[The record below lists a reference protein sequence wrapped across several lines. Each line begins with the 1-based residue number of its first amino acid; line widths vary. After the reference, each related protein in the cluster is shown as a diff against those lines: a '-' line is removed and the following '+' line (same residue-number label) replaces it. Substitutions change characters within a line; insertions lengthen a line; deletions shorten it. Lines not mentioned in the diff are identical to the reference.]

1 MFRSSNSVATHAL
14 IVFLFYIAYPSV
26 DLKPWQLFTAV
37 VVKYSSPPCLYIV
50 AVEVSY

>member
-1 MFRSSNSVATHAL
+1 MFRSSNSMATHDL

-37 VVKYSSPPCLYIV
+37 VVKYYSPPCLYIV
-50 AVEVSY
+50 AAEVSY